1 MLNEEDFY
9 AYKHESEKF
18 YKLAKCIENDTLQMK
33 AKKELGEVSDREAS
47 ICLSFLEKYQ
57 DIIRR

>member
-9 AYKHESEKF
+9 EYKHKSEKF
-18 YKLAKCIENDTLQMK
+18 CKLAKCIENDTLQMK